1 MKQMAKSSI
10 LISGMGG
17 LGVEIA
23 KNIILAGV
31 HRATI
36 HDTQNATMKDLSSQY
51 YLDESSIGKNR
62 ATESFQKLTILNEYT
77 NVSVSTDEITTDLI
91 KNYN

>member
-1 MKQMAKSSI
+1 
-10 LISGMGG
+10 
-17 LGVEIA
+17 
-23 KNIILAGV
+23 
-31 HRATI
+31 
-36 HDTQNATMKDLSSQY
+36 MKDLSSQY